1 MHTYVFMS
9 SPAYRLALAAWG
21 GSGDSPPKRKRLQAK
36 KMLEN
41 AVRTPS
47 RLHAVLGNRPRTP
60 DSLTAQKHH
69 RIQAQIVQRTLTL
82 ETTDKTQLDGKLAKQ
97 KQPSDKNRLCSKNN
111 VAHEI
116 NQTIKTLTNPK
127 HG

>member
-1 MHTYVFMS
+1 M
-9 SPAYRLALAAWG
+9 ALAAWG
-21 GSGDSPPKRKRLQAK
+21 GSVDSPPKRKSSKPDKSQN
-36 KMLEN
+36 N
-41 AVRTPS
+41 AARTPS

-111 VAHEI
+111 VANEI
-116 NQTIKTLTNPK
+116 NQTIITLTNPK